1 MKRKYKILII
11 VLISLFL
18 AYFIYFFNR
27 EEKINLVAIGDGIA
41 SGETSY
47 NVDGV
52 SYNDYLKDYF
62 ENKKLLKNY
71 YKTFA
76 SKNYKLNDLLND
88 LKSNI
93 YSKDDDLYIKQVMHK
108 ADIITIN
115 IGEEELVKLQI
126 TKDLNKEY
134 LQKFFSNFDSLLYI
148 LKSITEA
155 KIVIVGFYENNYLD
169 KSNVIILNSEIS
181 NIAIKYDSSFVNI
194 NDLMQN
200 KEYFLNDKN
209 LYFNY
214 KGHKVIAEMIIHSL

>member
-88 LKSNI
+88 LKSNV

-134 LQKFFSNFDSLLYI
+134 LQKFISNFDSLLYI

-194 NDLMQN
+194 NDLMQMI
-200 KEYFLNDKN
+200 KTYILII
-209 LYFNY
+209 
-214 KGHKVIAEMIIHSL
+214 KVIK